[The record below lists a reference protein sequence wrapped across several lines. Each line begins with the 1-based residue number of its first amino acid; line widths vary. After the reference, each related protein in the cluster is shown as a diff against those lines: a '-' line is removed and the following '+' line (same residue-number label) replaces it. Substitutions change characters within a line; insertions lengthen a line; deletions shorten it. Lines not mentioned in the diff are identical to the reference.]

1 MKTARRINNRAESS
15 NSYLGPSRV
24 FVYALPF
31 LPLLKR
37 GVPFWPGLAPLLR
50 YYRKW
55 IALHIKNQL
64 I

>member
-1 MKTARRINNRAESS
+1 MKTTTHSNKQSESS
-15 NSYLGPSRV
+15 NSYLSPSRL
-24 FVYALPF
+24 FLYALPF

-37 GVPFWPGLAPLLR
+37 GVPFWPGLLPLLG

-55 IALHIKNQL
+55 IALHIKNRL